1 MGAANRILRAIVALP
16 TFTVAELVAVCDVP
30 AATARTVLHRNP
42 SWFEAFGEADTGKRG
57 GRWKEYRATPE
68 AHRAALQLDR
78 QPAADG
84 AAIPDGL
91 RGAEELLLPATVG
104 MLARSTSESL
114 LRRAMR
120 FRNDASS
127 EMPPTPAVR
136 AHSLAV
142 DILIAL
148 TAAEVDGDRVAWQR
162 VREQLDGSRE
172 LLRDAGQELLDP
184 LDRRI
189 EGSPLGLPLERE
201 LVTDAFTSP
210 SPLAT
215 KLVEVILLV
224 SDLARSA
231 WPSPHTGVAYGYRS
245 RPTGS
250 AVAAGARA
258 RLAHQRTDELFG
270 TVSEPFEVERS
281 QGHAETAFHMT
292 QSGYGFER
300 SLPENVRYRPVG
312 MMGSANSN
320 QLSGWR
326 SEMRSPEASCYM
338 PWT

>member
-1 MGAANRILRAIVALP
+1 MSAADRILRTIVALP

-30 AATARTVLHRNP
+30 AATVRTVLRRNP

-68 AHRAALQLDR
+68 AHAALRLDR

-84 AAIPDGL
+84 MAIPDGL

-104 MLARSTSESL
+104 MLAQSTLESL

-120 FRNDASS
+120 FRDDASS
-127 EMPPTPAVR
+127 ETIGTPAVR
-136 AHSLAV
+136 ANRLAV

-148 TAAEVDGDRVAWQR
+148 TAAEVDGDRAAWQR
-162 VREQLDGSRE
+162 VREQLDGSGE
-172 LLRDAGQELLDP
+172 LLRYAGQELLGA

-189 EGSPLGLPLERE
+189 EGSPLRQPLEME
-201 LVTDAFTSP
+201 PVTDAFTSP
-210 SPLAT
+210 SPLEA
-215 KLVEVILLV
+215 KLKEVLLLV
-224 SDLARSA
+224 SDLVRSA
-231 WPSPHTGVAYGYRS
+231 SPSPQTVFAYGYRS

-258 RLAHQRTDELFG
+258 RLVHQRTDELFE
-270 TVSEPFEVERS
+270 TASEPFEGDRG
-281 QGHAETAFHMT
+281 QGHAETAFHMA

-300 SLPENVRYRPVG
+300 LLPETLRYLPVDT
-312 MMGSANSN
+312 MGSASNN